1 MFKNCSL
8 ASGAHF
14 EAIGLRSLCARK
26 MAARNP
32 VRNHFKQGSN
42 ARDVKQELRK
52 VTGDCKKEARAALVI
67 RKRNIELQDEGR
79 PQGKMCA
86 GRA

>member
-1 MFKNCSL
+1 
-8 ASGAHF
+8 
-14 EAIGLRSLCARK
+14 

-32 VRNHFKQGSN
+32 LRNHFKQGSN

-67 RKRNIELQDEGR
+67 RKRNIELQDGGK
-79 PQGKMCA
+79 PQGKIGLA
-86 GRA
+86 